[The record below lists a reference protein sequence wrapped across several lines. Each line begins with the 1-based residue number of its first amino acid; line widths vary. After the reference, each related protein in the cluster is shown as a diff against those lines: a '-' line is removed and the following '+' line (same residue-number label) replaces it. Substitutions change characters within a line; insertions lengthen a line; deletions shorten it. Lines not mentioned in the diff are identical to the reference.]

1 MPAAP
6 VGGETDAMSYPP
18 PPVAPNW
25 FTRLSPIRRVGV
37 ILGASLLLCCGG
49 AAGFVALLPGDD
61 NRPEDRRAAVVEPAV
76 PPTTAAAAAE
86 PEPVPTTAD
95 PTRAAEPTEPT
106 TEPAT
111 EPSPA
116 PVSYANCAAVRAAG
130 KAPLRRGQPGYRA
143 ALDADRDGVAC
154 ESATRANGGDA
165 PNPPPKPKPKPE
177 PATDPR
183 FDTCK
188 DAKDA
193 GYGPYRRGDPEYGWY
208 RDADND
214 GVVCE

>member
-1 MPAAP
+1 MPATPA
-6 VGGETDAMSYPP
+6 GGETGAMSYPP

-37 ILGASLLLCCGG
+37 LLGATLLLCCGG

-61 NRPEDRRAAVVEPAV
+61 SRPDDRRAAVVEPAV
-76 PPTTAAAAAE
+76 PPATTTAAAE
-86 PEPVPTTAD
+86 PEAAPTTAD
-95 PTRAAEPTEPT
+95 PPPTNAPAAEPS
-106 TEPAT
+106 A
-111 EPSPA
+111 A
-116 PVSYANCAAVRAAG
+116 PVSYAGCAAVRAAG

-165 PNPPPKPKPKPE
+165 PNPPPKPKPKVTQPE

-188 DAKDA
+188 QAKAA
-193 GYGPYRRGDPEYGWY
+193 GYGPYQRGDAEYGWY

-214 GVVCE
+214 GEVCE